1 MYELK
6 QPCKKKEKKPV
17 YCHSINRAFGAK
29 GHIIQACGKPVFA
42 PNPVGLEYTAARRS
56 TMCII
61 TYDDRTGTVEREFE
75 SGGGEHAEEKAIR
88 YLKGQVDAG
97 NIRGGTCQVV
107 FSVSKSPC
115 SSNLAYKTRTDG
127 KLGCQEQL
135 EALQSTP
142 YKGVTF
148 VIVLIVTK
156 PYQPHFQGGKDASK
170 LAAQSSSLSFFP
182 FIRK

>member
-29 GHIIQACGKPVFA
+29 GHIIQACGKRVSA
-42 PNPVGLEYTAARRS
+42 PNPIVLEYITARRS
-56 TMCII
+56 TTCII
-61 TYDDRTGTVEREFE
+61 LYEDKTGTVEMEFE

-97 NIRGGTCQVV
+97 NIPKGICQVV

-115 SSNLAYKTRTDG
+115 SSNPAHKTRTDG

-135 EALQSTP
+135 EALQSTS
-142 YKGVTF
+142 YKGVGF
-148 VIVLIVTK
+148 AIVLIVTK
-156 PYQPHFQGGKDASK
+156 PYQPHFKGGKDASK

-182 FIRK
+182 FIRE